1 MGSWIRTMNVCL
13 ASTRDELV
21 AKVNLIGIPSEI
33 QIAQKGRVA
42 LLSEIDKIIIQE
54 SRGWEIFPSNNQ

>member
-1 MGSWIRTMNVCL
+1 MNVCL

-33 QIAQKGRVA
+33 QIAQNGRVA